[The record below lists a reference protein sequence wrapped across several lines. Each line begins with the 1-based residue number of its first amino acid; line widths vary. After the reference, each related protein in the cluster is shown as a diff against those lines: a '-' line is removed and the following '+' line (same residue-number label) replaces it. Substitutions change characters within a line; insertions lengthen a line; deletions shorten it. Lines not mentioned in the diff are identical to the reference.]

1 VTARTTFPTDA
12 AAGGAPRVLVVA
24 HGHPRLQPGGTE
36 AVAHGLFRAL
46 KARGAPAFLLAG
58 TDRAGD
64 AGTPFR
70 AVGDA
75 PDELL
80 FASDAFDLFRLGRRD
95 LADFSGPFAQLL
107 RAVRPDVVHLHHLL
121 RVGAEAPALVRRILP
136 DARIVLTLHDFH
148 AICHADGQMTTPR
161 ELRPCRAAAPA
172 ACAACFP
179 DRTAAEFLRRE
190 LHLKALLAHVDLF
203 VAPSLFLRDRF
214 VAWGLPADRIA
225 VVRNGLPGAEPAPAR
240 ALAEGERRAV
250 FGIFGNVTPYKGAT
264 VALEAL
270 RRLADEGVR
279 DARIEIHGTAGWR
292 GTEFHEGFERAVEAC
307 GGRAAVHGP
316 YAPDELPGRMAG
328 VDWVLVPSV
337 WWENAPLV
345 VQEAFQHRRPP
356 IVSGHGGLA
365 EAVRDGVDGLHAR
378 PGDAADLARAMRRA
392 VEAPDLHARLAAAAP
407 AVRTLAEA
415 ADEHLSLYAALL
427 GAQPARSAA

>member
-1 VTARTTFPTDA
+1 M
-12 AAGGAPRVLVVA
+12 PRVLVVA
-24 HGHPRLQPGGTE
+24 HGHPSLQPGGTE
-36 AVAHGLFRAL
+36 AVARGLFSAL

-95 LADFSGPFAQLL
+95 HRSFAEPFAQLL

-121 RVGAEAPALVRRILP
+121 RIGAEAPALVRRILP
-136 DARIVLTLHDFH
+136 EARIVLTLHDFH

-161 ELRPCRAAAPA
+161 DLRPCRAASPA

-190 LHLKALLAHVDLF
+190 LHLKALLSHVDLF

-225 VVRNGLPGAEPAPAR
+225 VVRNGLPGSDEAAPAR
-240 ALAEGERRAV
+240 PLAEGERRAV

-270 RRLADEGVR
+270 RRLSDDGVF
-279 DARIEIHGTAGWR
+279 DARIEVHGAAGWR
-292 GTEFHEGFERAVEAC
+292 GTEFHDAFERAVEAC
-307 GGRAAVHGP
+307 EGRATVHGP
-316 YAPDELPGRMAG
+316 YAPDELAGRMAG

-345 VQEAFQHRRPP
+345 VQEAFRHRRPP

-365 EAVRDGVDGLHAR
+365 EAVLDGVDGLWAR
-378 PGDAADLARAMRRA
+378 PGDAADLARVMRRA

-407 AVRTLAEA
+407 PVRTLAEA
-415 ADEHLSLYAALL
+415 ADEHLALYAGLPSAR
-427 GAQPARSAA
+427 PVRSAA